1 MPNVSLGTMIQI
13 NMNDTK
19 NNQQAPRSYKT
30 DRFVAYVSCWRRLQQ
45 NAMTLS
51 VAAKSG
57 KKHNQEIFFNTQS
70 CSTFLSS
77 DHRTRDNIIRFDNNK
92 ASQHP

>member
-1 MPNVSLGTMIQI
+1 
-13 NMNDTK
+13 MNDAK

-51 VAAKSG
+51 VAAKFG
-57 KKHNQEIFFNTQS
+57 KKHNQEISFNIQS
-70 CSTFLSS
+70 CSTFLSIEQ
-77 DHRTRDNIIRFDNNK
+77 RIRDNSTGFENNK
-92 ASQHP
+92 ASQHS